1 MPEPEDKQAQII
13 GRSEELDQLCHQI
26 LRSRSAQRP
35 FVWITGDSGCGKTTL
50 VEEGLIPLF
59 SQQLGPAFTST
70 KIIPHRG
77 EQVLDFVLRLVEALI
92 KPTSSAPDKTRSQ
105 GTMTVTS
112 VQSRINQFTLLLEED
127 PAEACEYLEAYVKQA
142 ALRHAGEHRHLIFI
156 DGFDRLCPDG
166 LLAPPLNHD
175 WYSEAL
181 TPLVQFLQQLT
192 WQTLF
197 LIVTT
202 LRTPNVE
209 SFRNVLNPHLRQ
221 QPGSWIPLKPMTS
234 MKSGDFPAAWKFLEP
249 PLQSTEE
256 SRSAP
261 LTGPARWAE
270 SAEKAFAAY
279 LRDDKETSLDRLFRL
294 LDEIPDQSISCLDL
308 AKRSPETRRLA
319 DHFIDAQVIQ
329 LTGETPETASFAW
342 SLPDGLLAWD
352 RFRHWQNAKLTL
364 DKELEK
370 LEAKRQSWEANE
382 ESQVLLIHASKL
394 LERAIVLL
402 ERHDW
407 HPFLPPA
414 LERYLRE
421 SVSLREQLT
430 P

>member
-1 MPEPEDKQAQII
+1 
-13 GRSEELDQLCHQI
+13 
-26 LRSRSAQRP
+26 
-35 FVWITGDSGCGKTTL
+35 
-50 VEEGLIPLF
+50 
-59 SQQLGPAFTST
+59 
-70 KIIPHRG
+70 
-77 EQVLDFVLRLVEALI
+77 
-92 KPTSSAPDKTRSQ
+92 
-105 GTMTVTS
+105 
-112 VQSRINQFTLLLEED
+112 
-127 PAEACEYLEAYVKQA
+127 
-142 ALRHAGEHRHLIFI
+142 
-156 DGFDRLCPDG
+156 
-166 LLAPPLNHD
+166 
-175 WYSEAL
+175 
-181 TPLVQFLQQLT
+181 
-192 WQTLF
+192 
-197 LIVTT
+197 
-202 LRTPNVE
+202 
-209 SFRNVLNPHLRQ
+209 
-221 QPGSWIPLKPMTS
+221 

-279 LRDDKETSLDRLFRL
+279 LRDDKEPSLDRLFRL